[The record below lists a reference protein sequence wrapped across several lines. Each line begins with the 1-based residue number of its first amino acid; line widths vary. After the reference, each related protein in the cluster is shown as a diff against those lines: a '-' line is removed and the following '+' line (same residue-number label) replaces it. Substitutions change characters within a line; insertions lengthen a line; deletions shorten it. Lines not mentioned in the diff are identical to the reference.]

1 MDFYYINATGR
12 SGPVNA
18 DQLRALSLQG
28 VITQDTIIEAGGKTF
43 QACKVKGL
51 EFAAPSPKPESD
63 FAVSLDRSKHAF
75 KPIAVQAAK
84 AENRRR
90 VRINAAELLNFWCR
104 VLIFAAWIN
113 FLACVVVGVIL
124 FVNARTELPP
134 SFGFEHSYEYAY
146 DETMIAAGIASIVSG
161 IIAIIILSFLAALG
175 RYITTRDNDK

>member
-18 DQLRALSLQG
+18 DKLRALSLQG

-43 QACKVKGL
+43 QARKVKGL
-51 EFAAPSPKPESD
+51 EFAAPAPKPHILDPPAEPESD
-63 FAVSLDRSKHAF
+63 LLYLPTGLAVSPDWLKHAF
-75 KPIAVQAAK
+75 KPIAVQPAK
-84 AENRRR
+84 ADNRRR

-124 FVNARTELPP
+124 FINDRT
-134 SFGFEHSYEYAY
+134 
-146 DETMIAAGIASIVSG
+146 
-161 IIAIIILSFLAALG
+161 
-175 RYITTRDNDK
+175 